1 MSYET
6 NIYNMMI
13 HVSEMISANVCMSNE
28 RTIMRLYV
36 LLSYIL
42 YLPDL
47 ESLSAITVVAFLS
60 PPLVTAIRIAQEE
73 KMN

>member
-1 MSYET
+1 MYACL
-6 NIYNMMI
+6 I
-13 HVSEMISANVCMSNE
+13 NE

-47 ESLSAITVVAFLS
+47 GSLSAITVVAFLS